1 MKRGERVI
9 GVRELKSGL
18 SAYLRSVAKGATVTV
33 GDRKK
38 RPMVRLVPAVQS
50 AEGEHLDRLA
60 AKGVVRRGL
69 GRPGL
74 HPLVKPA
81 RRGSVSA
88 LVIEDRR

>member
-1 MKRGERVI
+1 MKRGEKVI

-18 SAYLRSVAKGATVTV
+18 SGYLRAVANGATVTV

-38 RPMVRLVPAVQS
+38 RPMARLVPVVHS
-50 AEGEHLDRLA
+50 PEGEHLERLA
-60 AKGVVRRGL
+60 EAGVVRRGV

-74 HPLVKPA
+74 NPPVKTA

>member
-1 MKRGERVI
+1 MKRGEKVI

-18 SAYLRSVAKGATVTV
+18 SGYLRAVAKGATVTV

-38 RPMVRLVPAVQS
+38 RPVARIIPADQS
-50 AEGEHLDRLA
+50 IESEHLDQLA
-60 AKGVVRRGL
+60 ARGLVRRGL

-74 HPLVKPA
+74 HAPVKPA
-81 RRGSVSA
+81 RPGSVSA